1 MPAAHSQLLQL
12 QLLRLQLP
20 QPLLLLQLPLQVGRL
35 LLGVCR
41 VVPGGVV
48 AFFPSFAYLEQL
60 LAHWGGPGSGM
71 LTSLNMRKR
80 VRTAGGGGRRVCSVC
95 VGGVRD
101 VWSYWP
107 ALTHAIGCRGAGQAK
122 PGQARVLLEV
132 LGYFLGGGGGS
143 H

>member
-80 VRTAGGGGRRVCSVC
+80 VRTAGGGG
-95 VGGVRD
+95 
-101 VWSYWP
+101 
-107 ALTHAIGCRGAGQAK
+107 
-122 PGQARVLLEV
+122 
-132 LGYFLGGGGGS
+132 GS